1 VESPRRTRSRREPE
15 KKARGVSGRA
25 IPHHGEDAQ
34 EESDKGVHGEVA
46 NRSETGRMTHGII
59 GTVDTMLRGWNHK
72 AVCLLTGHDLFRGY
86 LRRFHLT
93 ETTGE
98 CICSTGT
105 QDTAQHIIE
114 ECEDDEEGSQGG
126 TEKTAGGHRG
136 AFPFGVTRETKDE
149 EVTLTSSRRRPRWE
163 RTKKTKTKTGQIR

>member
-1 VESPRRTRSRREPE
+1 
-15 KKARGVSGRA
+15 
-25 IPHHGEDAQ
+25 
-34 EESDKGVHGEVA
+34 
-46 NRSETGRMTHGII
+46 MTHGII

-86 LRRFHLT
+86 LRWFHLT

-114 ECEDDEEGSQGG
+114 DCEDDERKEARKELRRRQEAIG
-126 TEKTAGGHRG
+126 G